1 MLLGR
6 TTEPNAPLTLAQALP
21 AKLTEVQAGQAL
33 DPVLRQIGQTSG
45 PDALRTLA
53 QALQALAAKLT
64 DAQAVLAS
72 KAAAASLA
80 WAADDEEAAEWA
92 RALVTLSRPAANRD
106 GAAFSRRTQIADV
119 PAGRGGWVKSTAI
132 SARSRRPT
140 TVETSMLS
148 SSSRACSAVSTV
160 VLPVLTTC
168 FPLPSKTN

>member
-92 RALVTLSRPAANRD
+92 RALVTLSRPAEKPRRRRLLTAHANS
-106 GAAFSRRTQIADV
+106 G
-119 PAGRGGWVKSTAI
+119 
-132 SARSRRPT
+132 RSRRAWRMGQIHRDQRAIAQADHGRNIDA
-140 TVETSMLS
+140 VEQLAGLFGREHCGLDGFDDVLS
-148 SSSRACSAVSTV
+148 IAE
-160 VLPVLTTC
+160 
-168 FPLPSKTN
+168 